1 MRPSMSK
8 NITRRSFV
16 KSTAAFSVASPAI
29 AKTRNPNEKLNVA
42 LIGLGGQ
49 GNFQYNGLKGEN
61 IIAMCDVDS
70 VRAGKNFAEFD
81 SKAKF
86 TDYREMFDK
95 MHKSIDAVAIS
106 TPDHS
111 HFHPAYIAM
120 DLDKHVYLEKPLA
133 HSVWEVRTLT
143 KKAQENNLVTQLGSQ
158 RHAKSNMHRVV
169 ELIQSGAIGDVSE
182 VHSWVSSSRGM
193 KPRLTEPQTIPNTLD
208 YELWLGPAKNTPYD
222 SQITPYGWRFWW
234 DYGTGETGNWGC
246 HILDIPYWALDL
258 KYPTRCGASGP
269 EAHPEMTTK
278 SMTSWFEFPAR
289 GKQVPVK
296 LYWHQTKAGPAI
308 LKELSLSSK
317 GANTLFIGSKGMLIT
332 GFDQHKLLPEKDYKD
347 FEYPDQSIPA
357 SPGFHNEFI
366 NACKGEKTPP
376 TCNFAYTGPLTETVL
391 LANNAFRAKEEF
403 DWDSEKL
410 VCKNAPKSQ
419 AFIKPT
425 FRKGWDLGLK

>member
-1 MRPSMSK
+1 
-8 NITRRSFV
+8 
-16 KSTAAFSVASPAI
+16 
-29 AKTRNPNEKLNVA
+29 
-42 LIGLGGQ
+42 
-49 GNFQYNGLKGEN
+49 
-61 IIAMCDVDS
+61 MCDVDS
-70 VRAGKNFAEFD
+70 VRAGKKFAEFD

-158 RHAKSNMHRVV
+158 RHTKSNMHRVV

-193 KPRLTEPQTIPNTLD
+193 KPRLTEPQNIPNTLD
-208 YELWLGPAKNTPYD
+208 YDLWLGPAKDTPYD

-269 EAHPEMTTK
+269 EAHQEMTTK

-296 LYWHQTKAGPAI
+296 LYWYQTKSGPAI
-308 LKELSLSSK
+308 LKELNLSSK

-332 GFDQHKLLPEKDYKD
+332 GFDQHKLLPEEDYKD
-347 FEYPDQSIPA
+347 FEYPDQSISA

-376 TCNFAYTGPLTETVL
+376 TCNFSYTGPLTETVL
-391 LANNAFRAKEEF
+391 LANNAFRTKEEF
-403 DWDSEKL
+403 VWDSRTL
-410 VCKNAPKSQ
+410 LCKNAPKSQ
-419 AFIKPT
+419 AFIKPS
-425 FRKGWDLGLK
+425 FKKGWDLGLR

>member
-1 MRPSMSK
+1 M
-8 NITRRSFV
+8 TRRSFV
-16 KSTAAFSVASPAI
+16 KSAAAFSVATPTI
-29 AKTRNPNEKLNVA
+29 AKTRNTNEKLNVA

-61 IIAMCDVDS
+61 IVAMCDVDS
-70 VRAGKNFAEFD
+70 VRAGKIFAEFD

-158 RHAKSNMHRVV
+158 RHTKPNMHRVV

-193 KPRLTEPQTIPNTLD
+193 KPRLTEPKTIPNTLNYD
-208 YELWLGPAKNTPYD
+208 LWLGPAKDSPYD

-258 KYPTRCGASGP
+258 KYPIRCGASGP
-269 EAHPEMTTK
+269 EAHQEMTTK

-296 LYWHQTKAGPAI
+296 LYWYQTKSGPAI
-308 LKELSLSSK
+308 LKKLSLSSK

-332 GFDQHKLLPEKDYKD
+332 GFDQHKLLPEEDYKD
-347 FEYPDQSIPA
+347 FEYPDQRIPA

-376 TCNFAYTGPLTETVL
+376 TCNFSYTGPLTETVL
-391 LANNAFRAKEEF
+391 LANNAFRTKEEF
-403 DWDSEKL
+403 DWDSGKL
-410 VCKNAPKSQ
+410 MCKNAPKSQ
-419 AFIKPT
+419 AFIKPA
-425 FRKGWDLGLK
+425 FKKGWDLGLK

>member
-1 MRPSMSK
+1 MPK
-8 NITRRSFV
+8 YITRRSFV
-16 KSTAAFSVASPAI
+16 KSAAALSVASPAI
-29 AKTRNPNEKLNVA
+29 AKTRNANEKLNVA

-61 IIAMCDVDS
+61 IVAMCDVDS
-70 VRAGKNFAEFD
+70 LRAGKKFAEFD

-120 DLDKHVYLEKPLA
+120 DLGKHVYLEKPLA

-143 KKAQENNLVTQLGSQ
+143 EKAKENNLITQLGSQ
-158 RHAKSNMHRVV
+158 RHAKSNMRRVV
-169 ELIQSGAIGDVSE
+169 ELIQSGAIGDVTE
-182 VHSWVSSSRGM
+182 VHSWVSSGRGM
-193 KPRLTEPQTIPNTLD
+193 KPRSTEPQAIPNTLD
-208 YELWLGPAKNTPYD
+208 YDLWLGPAKDTPYD

-258 KYPTRCGASGP
+258 KHSTRCGASGP
-269 EAHPEMTTK
+269 EAHPKMTTQN
-278 SMTSWFEFPAR
+278 MTSWFEFPAR
-289 GKQVPVK
+289 GKLVPVK
-296 LYWHQTKAGPAI
+296 LYWHQAKGGPAI
-308 LKELSLSSK
+308 LKELSLSLK

-332 GFDQHKLLPEKDYKD
+332 GFDQHKLLPEDNYKD
-347 FEYPDQSIPA
+347 FEYPEQSIPA

-366 NACKGEKTPP
+366 NACKGDKIPP
-376 TCNFAYTGPLTETVL
+376 TCNFTYTGPLTETVL
-391 LANNAFRAKEEF
+391 LANNAFRTKEEF
-403 DWDSEKL
+403 DWDSKRM

-419 AFIKPT
+419 ALIKPT
-425 FRKGWDLGLK
+425 FKEGWDLGLK